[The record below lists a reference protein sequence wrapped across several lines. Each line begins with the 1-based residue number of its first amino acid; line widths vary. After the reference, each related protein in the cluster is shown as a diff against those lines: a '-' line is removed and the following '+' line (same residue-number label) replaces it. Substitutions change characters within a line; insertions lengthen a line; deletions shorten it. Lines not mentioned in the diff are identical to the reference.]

1 MADDDWYIEAGK
13 ARLQEIAAERA
24 QHLANLEAAKRDDP
38 YGAGVDVGNAV
49 QQIANL
55 DAEHANL
62 MNLYQRY
69 WNSQHP
75 PAAPPQTKEQLNA
88 KPWEQLTYSDVWE
101 LSKSKYGPPDEAK
114 FREGI
119 AEAAR
124 RRGRGE

>member
-1 MADDDWYIEAGK
+1 MADDWYIEAGK

-24 QHLANLEAAKRDDP
+24 QHLANLEAARRDDP
-38 YGAGVDVGNAV
+38 YGAGVDAGNAV

-75 PAAPPQTKEQLNA
+75 PAPPEPTPEEVA
-88 KPWEQLTYSDVWE
+88 ARPISAMSYADVYN
-101 LSKSKYGPPDEAK
+101 LVKRDSKYGVDDNA
-114 FREGI
+114 FREGM
-119 AEAAR
+119 AEVAR
-124 RRGRGE
+124 RRARGE